1 MTGTSLIAT
10 MAHKANMDPA
20 QFAKTIRATVM
31 PTEHT
36 EEQFAA
42 FMMTAHQYGLN
53 PITREIYAYPGRGK
67 SGGITPVVSIDGWL
81 HLVNSHKAC
90 NGFEFTENRLPDGKL
105 TSVTCTIWRKDRDH
119 PVVVTEHLAECYRN
133 TDPWNQ
139 MPTRMLGTRR

>member
-1 MTGTSLIAT
+1 MPGTSLIAT

-53 PITREIYAYPGRGK
+53 PITREIYAYPGREK
-67 SGGITPVVSIDGWL
+67 RRHHAGGVDRRLDSPGQEPQGLQRLRVHRKPHWPTASSTSI
-81 HLVNSHKAC
+81 
-90 NGFEFTENRLPDGKL
+90 
-105 TSVTCTIWRKDRDH
+105 TCTIWRKDRDH
-119 PVVVTEHLAECYRN
+119 PVVVTEHLSEC
-133 TDPWNQ
+133 
-139 MPTRMLGTRR
+139 